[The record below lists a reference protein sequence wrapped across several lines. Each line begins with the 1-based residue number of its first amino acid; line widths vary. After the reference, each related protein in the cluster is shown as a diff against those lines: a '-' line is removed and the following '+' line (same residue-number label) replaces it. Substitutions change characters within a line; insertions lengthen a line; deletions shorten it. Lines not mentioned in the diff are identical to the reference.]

1 MKEVLYNSLSNA
13 TNGLTITDVIVN
25 FLAAA
30 VIACLIYISY
40 RISHSGPVYSERF
53 NVSIVMLTLVTTLV
67 MNVIGNNIALS
78 LGMVGALSIVRF
90 RTAIKDPR
98 DTAYIFWG
106 IAVGICCGVSDYLI
120 AAIGSALIFAFLI
133 LFGFIRDNGRIM
145 VIVNCEPAAGEEVEK
160 HMGNLFGGK
169 AALRVH
175 NRAVKTQTEEFIYE
189 ISDNLLKKSEKR
201 NGKLVKN
208 LSGIEG
214 VSSVSMV
221 RQDDEIN
228 Q

>member
-106 IAVGICCGVSDYLI
+106 IAVGISLRRFGLSDCGNRLRPD
-120 AAIGSALIFAFLI
+120 FC
-133 LFGFIRDNGRIM
+133 LFDSLWLYPG
-145 VIVNCEPAAGEEVEK
+145 
-160 HMGNLFGGK
+160 
-169 AALRVH
+169 
-175 NRAVKTQTEEFIYE
+175 
-189 ISDNLLKKSEKR
+189 
-201 NGKLVKN
+201 
-208 LSGIEG
+208 
-214 VSSVSMV
+214 
-221 RQDDEIN
+221 
-228 Q
+228 